1 MDHAI
6 RELVLKLRPYGLTK
20 AEVLTIM
27 NLGIGLSAGESEDQ
41 GGDVNGEGVMDVD
54 GGDGHVVN
62 GGEHGGV
69 DGGQGEGEGG
79 EEADY
84 GALAL
89 FDAVIEEREE
99 RISEDDLVAI
109 LGIIRETLTEHYRG

>member
-99 RISEDDLVAI
+99 GISEDDLVAI
-109 LGIIRETLTEHYRG
+109 LGIIRETLGDGYRG